1 MDIKKIGI
9 ALIFIGIVL
18 SVLFMDNRDYLI
30 PGLTI
35 TVLGFFV
42 TLVGFLEEVKKRKEI
57 NDQLDKDI
65 VSIIQPLIT
74 KYSNL
79 NKEYKS
85 TLSDEDYANKRLEMN
100 KNLES
105 ELKENLPYLESREIK
120 KIVIDFNREQ
130 DKMNWFYLFIIFFI
144 LSKSVSSLCDI
155 SSGFIPDL

>member
-1 MDIKKIGI
+1 MNIKKIGI

-130 DKMNWFYLFIIFFI
+130 DKMN
-144 LSKSVSSLCDI
+144 
-155 SSGFIPDL
+155 

>member
-18 SVLFMDNRDYLI
+18 SVLFMNNRDYLI

-130 DKMNWFYLFIIFFI
+130 DKMN
-144 LSKSVSSLCDI
+144 
-155 SSGFIPDL
+155 

>member
-1 MDIKKIGI
+1 MNIKKIGI

-85 TLSDEDYANKRLEMN
+85 TLSDDEYANKRLEMN

-144 LSKSVSSLCDI
+144 FSKSVSSLSDI
-155 SSGFIPDL
+155 SSGFIPDS